1 MVSHNFHTLPKLVH
15 INKLLNGSCYI
26 NLMIL
31 LQASQ
36 KLWLD
41 LHKERKGNL
50 RGKTLMIKT
59 SNKPN
64 LDQMLESYIGL
75 CDLEVLC

>member
-1 MVSHNFHTLPKLVH
+1 MYLK
-15 INKLLNGSCYI
+15 
-26 NLMIL
+26 
-31 LQASQ
+31 SQ

-50 RGKTLMIKT
+50 CGKTLMIKT

>member
-1 MVSHNFHTLPKLVH
+1 
-15 INKLLNGSCYI
+15 
-26 NLMIL
+26 MIL